1 MVNMRGDPSISP
13 VISDI
18 VNAALWGMEG
28 IRFENL
34 DRCPYCR
41 GKIRGYDFKKK
52 HFACVLSEGKPYY
65 IDVAVKR
72 FFCHECG
79 RLSYAYEPFYPGTR
93 MGIPVVD
100 LCVSLGSSMPFNR
113 VSGVLKKMNVVVDRG
128 TVRNYVN
135 MQYHEERCVDM
146 FGLNLPFSIM
156 NLGIKVINKGGA
168 PMSGDE
174 ALVAMGFD
182 PHRLKGLY

>member
-1 MVNMRGDPSISP
+1 MVDMKGDPTISP

-18 VNAALWGMEG
+18 VSAALWGMEG
-28 IRFENL
+28 VRFENL
-34 DRCPYCR
+34 DRCPYCG

-52 HFACVLSEGKPYY
+52 HFACVLSEGKPHY
-65 IDVAVKR
+65 IDIAVKR
-72 FFCHECG
+72 FFCQKCG

-113 VSGVLKKMNVVVDRG
+113 VSGILKKMNVVVDRG

-135 MQYHEERCVDM
+135 RQYFDEICVNM
-146 FGLNLPFSIM
+146 FGLNLPSSII
-156 NLGIKVINKGGA
+156 NLGIKVIDKDGA
-168 PMSGDE
+168 SMSGNE
-174 ALVAMGFD
+174 ALIAMGFARQ
-182 PHRLKGLY
+182 RLKNFD